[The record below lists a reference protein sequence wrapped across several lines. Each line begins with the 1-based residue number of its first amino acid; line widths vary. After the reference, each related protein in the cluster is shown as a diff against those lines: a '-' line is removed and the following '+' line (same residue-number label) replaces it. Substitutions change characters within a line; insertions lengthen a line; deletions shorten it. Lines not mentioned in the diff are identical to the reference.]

1 LLRAFLG
8 LKKPV
13 VQHYLFIA
21 ISFYLNIVCKNV
33 SFDMGIN
40 NTVLQTYTLDR
51 SVEDFWIYI
60 VSSYPIVNSKK
71 LESIQ
76 INNTL
81 SVVVK

>member
-1 LLRAFLG
+1 
-8 LKKPV
+8 
-13 VQHYLFIA
+13 
-21 ISFYLNIVCKNV
+21 
-33 SFDMGIN
+33 MGIN